1 MSLIDEIKIKSLSEA
16 QEILKAVG
24 SEDIFEKAHKDG
36 DLHPNGKWV
45 WVSSAAGGKGD
56 WRTLNGRTHKKHQA
70 SGIVGSGTVS
80 SSAVNSTGSGN
91 SVGGNKSVN
100 TTTGASSKNTS
111 TTKKVKSDFDKT
123 AIEQSL
129 KKNNGKLVGVKEKD
143 GVIAINAKFAD
154 YFDVKDF
161 EKQNKQWRATTNTG
175 NNYEFVLLN
184 KKGIEHLR
192 RKGFQNLPSSTITT
206 EDDASSINP
215 TFQKYFSISDSK
227 FTDPKKM
234 SVSKTPQGNWSLSYE
249 GKRISTVAP
258 LTDADKKELESA
270 GVTFDDTFKP
280 KQKVK
285 TNSETYSHDINGV
298 SVNVSKN
305 KDGSYT
311 LEANGKKVK
320 SDDPSFFKDKL
331 TPRVKKALA
340 KELGIDV
347 KNPKQFDVKQ
357 IGDFISSIK
366 TTHGDVSFIPK
377 NGAIYLGKRRDY
389 IGDCD
394 EEEKTIELRQ
404 NALSNV
410 KRDRE
415 AIKEIASAL
424 KEKFGFVS
432 KTIYEDNPRHGLK
445 KAYMKIVLKPS
456 ESKKSGVKVDIDTT
470 SKKTSSTNSLKSP
483 SKVFKKIPAKNSDEL
498 YKKTLSY
505 RGGRISAKTNNGL
518 IEGTIQ
524 NSTKKDDR
532 VVLTIKKDDGSL
544 TKISTSIRGTSKYQ
558 APQPDASKIKEIKDG
573 KKEVKISS
581 ATGKTD
587 WSTVNYLINSGMEI
601 QYRHGLSFRTG
612 SNSSK
617 KISAEEALEK
627 INKNTTFDASVEG
640 GILYI
645 NTYSGFDMD

>member
-1 MSLIDEIKIKSLSEA
+1 MSLIDEIKVKSLSDA
-16 QEILKAVG
+16 QEILKSAG

-143 GVIAINAKFAD
+143 GVIAINVKFAD

-206 EDDASSINP
+206 EDDASSI
-215 TFQKYFSISDSK
+215 
-227 FTDPKKM
+227 
-234 SVSKTPQGNWSLSYE
+234 
-249 GKRISTVAP
+249 
-258 LTDADKKELESA
+258 
-270 GVTFDDTFKP
+270 
-280 KQKVK
+280 
-285 TNSETYSHDINGV
+285 
-298 SVNVSKN
+298 
-305 KDGSYT
+305 
-311 LEANGKKVK
+311 
-320 SDDPSFFKDKL
+320 
-331 TPRVKKALA
+331 
-340 KELGIDV
+340 
-347 KNPKQFDVKQ
+347 NPKQFDVKQ

-505 RGGRISAKTNNGL
+505 RGGRISAKTKNGL

-558 APQPDASKIKEIKDG
+558 APQPNASKIKEIKDG